1 MAFSSNQIVVNNNPT
16 QNNKP
21 TSDIDQLNAQELV
34 FLLDTIRKSSFLG
47 EHIEF
52 AYNTV
57 VKLQNQYL
65 QQTK

>member
-1 MAFSSNQIVVNNNPT
+1 MAFTSNQLVVNNIPT
-16 QNNKP
+16 QNNQP
-21 TSDIDQLNAQELV
+21 TSDINQLNAQELV

>member
-1 MAFSSNQIVVNNNPT
+1 MAFTSNQLVVNNIPT
-16 QNNKP
+16 QNHQP
-21 TSDIDQLNAQELV
+21 TPDINQLNVQELA
-34 FLLDTIRKSSFLG
+34 FLLDIIRKSSFLG
-47 EHIEF
+47 EHIES

>member
-1 MAFSSNQIVVNNNPT
+1 MAFSSNQIVVNNIPT

-21 TSDIDQLNAQELV
+21 TSDADQLNAQELV

>member
-21 TSDIDQLNAQELV
+21 TSDINQLNAQELV

>member
-1 MAFSSNQIVVNNNPT
+1 MAFSSNQVIVNNTPT

-21 TSDIDQLNAQELV
+21 TPDIDQLNAQELV

-52 AYNTV
+52 AYNTI

>member
-16 QNNKP
+16 QNNQP
-21 TSDIDQLNAQELV
+21 APDINQLNAQELV
-34 FLLDTIRKSSFLG
+34 FLLDTVRKSSFLG